1 MARKKIVFVIVEG
14 PSDDVALGV
23 ILNRLFDKSKVH
35 IEIMHGDITTDL
47 SITPENI
54 IKKLGNIVKSY
65 AKSMHF
71 KQEHFQQVIHLVDMD
86 GAFIPDRAIVEN
98 AIAEKPQYSLTEIRT
113 ARPEKLIQRNKHKQL
128 KLNRISK
135 LTKVWTTIPYQVY
148 YMSCNLDHVLYGKL
162 NSTDEEKENDAYA
175 FVQKYKNDI
184 DGFLSFISD
193 SEFSRI
199 EGYTESWEF
208 IKRDVHSLERF
219 TNFGLCFCEIRKER
233 QRIKEEE
240 SNTLN

>member
-1 MARKKIVFVIVEG
+1 
-14 PSDDVALGV
+14 
-23 ILNRLFDKSKVH
+23 
-35 IEIMHGDITTDL
+35 
-47 SITPENI
+47 
-54 IKKLGNIVKSY
+54 
-65 AKSMHF
+65 
-71 KQEHFQQVIHLVDMD
+71 
-86 GAFIPDRAIVEN
+86 
-98 AIAEKPQYSLTEIRT
+98 
-113 ARPEKLIQRNKHKQL
+113 
-128 KLNRISK
+128 
-135 LTKVWTTIPYQVY
+135 
-148 YMSCNLDHVLYGKL
+148 MSCNLDHVLYGKL